1 VAFAKILRSEISWN
15 ENFMGHKGVSFSV
28 VQLLDGTGWRW
39 EIDFGDGKSKT
50 GVTRASRAAAI
61 KLAEQD
67 IDRVLKDEK

>member
-1 VAFAKILRSEISWN
+1 MASAKVVRSED
-15 ENFMGHKGVSFSV
+15 FMEYKGVYFSV
-28 VQLLDGTGWRW
+28 VQLLDDTEWRW
-39 EIDFGDGKSKT
+39 EINFGDGKSKA